1 MDKSNNALQIIN
13 PNAAGIDIG
22 SRSHYVCVPRD
33 RDQEYIRKFGTF
45 TDDLHKIADW
55 LKKCGIKTIAMES
68 TGVYWIPV
76 FQIFESRGF
85 EVYLV
90 NAKYVK
96 NVPGRKTDVKDSEWL
111 QKLHSCGL
119 LHASFRPE
127 DNICVLRS
135 YIRQRERLI
144 KNSTTH
150 VLRMQKVLTEMNLQL
165 RNVITNITGT
175 TGIAIIKAIIEGER
189 DPVKLAKLRDCRIKS
204 SEDAITK
211 SLQGNYRQG
220 DIFILKQ
227 EFELYMYYLQKVA
240 EIDIEIEK
248 YYKSLELKGNDII
261 TDNSKSANK
270 PKFNLKQELYNM
282 TGLDFTTIPGLNTL
296 TVQTIISEV
305 GTDMT
310 QWQTENHFASWLG
323 LSPANKITGEK
334 VFSTKTRKVINKA
347 ATAFRIAALTAG
359 KTQTAIGSFMR
370 RIKIRKGTPKAVT
383 ATARKIACLFYRL
396 LKFGQVYVEQG
407 MQSYEQ
413 TYKVKLVHGLEKRA
427 KELGYSLV
435 LENQD
440 VT

>member
-68 TGVYWIPV
+68 TGVYWIPA

-370 RIKIRKGTPKAVT
+370 RIKIRKGTPKAIT

>member
-370 RIKIRKGTPKAVT
+370 RIKIRKGTPKAIT